1 MVALSGANGTIP
13 LNGKHN
19 GLNGKTNGIH
29 KNGNAL
35 KVFILYNRGYNNYSK
50 RKAVFLV
57 INLQPVILKCI
68 FAIFRNCQKK
78 CLHCKSFLWQIF
90 ERNLNEIMWISIK
103 Q

>member
-35 KVFILYNRGYNNYSK
+35 KVFILYNKGYNKYSK
-50 RKAVFLV
+50 RKAVF
-57 INLQPVILKCI
+57 
-68 FAIFRNCQKK
+68 
-78 CLHCKSFLWQIF
+78 W
-90 ERNLNEIMWISIK
+90 
-103 Q
+103 